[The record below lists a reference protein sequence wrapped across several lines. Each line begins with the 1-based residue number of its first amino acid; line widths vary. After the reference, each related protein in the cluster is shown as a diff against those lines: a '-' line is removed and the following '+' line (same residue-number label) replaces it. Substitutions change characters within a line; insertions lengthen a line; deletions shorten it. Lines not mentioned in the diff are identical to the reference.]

1 MQSHHSWQIDG
12 ETTNSMVLM
21 TVSGGCE
28 WVLDGTSNLSV
39 SAIDRGSSEMNLCFL
54 LVSYA
59 ERVRM

>member
-39 SAIDRGSSEMNLCFL
+39 SAIDRGSSEMK
-54 LVSYA
+54 
-59 ERVRM
+59 